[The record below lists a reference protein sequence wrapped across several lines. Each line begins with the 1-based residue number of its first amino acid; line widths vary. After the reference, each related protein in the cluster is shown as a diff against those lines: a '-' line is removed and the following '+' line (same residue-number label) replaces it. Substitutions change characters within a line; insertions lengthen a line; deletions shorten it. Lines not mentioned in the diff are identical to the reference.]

1 VPAHRAGRK
10 KKSRP
15 AAVRLVLHRLL
26 SRGVESG
33 SCGKLGAKGVRLSL
47 TRIGSLRRFVAAAVL
62 FAAVAPASRAMAA
75 TPNGRAPSHTVALAA
90 NGTIVDITTDA
101 PTVADFLREEGIR
114 LGAHDSIRPSLDVPI
129 TEGTVIAYR
138 VAVPV
143 TLAVGGRRTRVWST
157 ADTVAAMLADNHVAL
172 GRYDLVV
179 PGRAAPVAPNGFV
192 RVTHVTTWTSTIV
205 THIPPRTVHHLDASL
220 ASEASLVRSSG
231 TSGMRVSVV
240 RSFQTG
246 TAVRHVTLSSQLVR
260 HAKPRVMADGSQAY
274 AAYQRLSAVGAIDAR
289 NFAARAM
296 QMVSM
301 EMIATAYTAECAGCS
316 GMTAIG
322 RRAGYGIVA
331 VDPRY
336 IPIGTHLYIAGYGW
350 AIAGDTGGAIRG
362 NRIDLGFDSMTAAMA
377 FGRRQVTVYRLK

>member
-1 VPAHRAGRK
+1 
-10 KKSRP
+10 
-15 AAVRLVLHRLL
+15 
-26 SRGVESG
+26 
-33 SCGKLGAKGVRLSL
+33 LSL
-47 TRIGSLRRFVAAAVL
+47 NRIGSLRRFVAAAVL
-62 FAAVAPASRAMAA
+62 FAAIAPASRAMAA

-114 LGAHDSIRPSLDVPI
+114 LGAHDSIRPALDVPI
-129 TEGTVIAYR
+129 TDGTIVAYR
-138 VAVPV
+138 AAVPV
-143 TLAVGGRRTRVWST
+143 TLAVGGRRTKVWST
-157 ADTVAAMLADNHVAL
+157 ADSVAGMLADNHVAL

-179 PGRAAPVAPNGFV
+179 PGRAASVAPNGIV

-205 THIPPRTVHHLDASL
+205 KHIAPHTVHHLDASL
-220 ASEASLVRSSG
+220 ASEASLVRSNGS
-231 TSGMRVSVV
+231 SGMRVSVV

-246 TAVRHVTLSSQLVR
+246 TTVRHVTLSSQLVR
-260 HAKPRVMADGSQAY
+260 RATPRVMADGSEAY
-274 AAYQRLSAVGAIDAR
+274 AAYQRLSAMGAIDAR

-296 QMVSM
+296 QMISM
-301 EMIATAYTAECAGCS
+301 EMIATAYTADCAGCS

-362 NRIDLGFDSMTAAMA
+362 NRIDLGFNSTGAALA